1 MKRNKNIDYIIIF
14 SIIAILICLIS
25 CLFFKKRYNNI
36 KNIAEK
42 NIIIQEPNIENQDF
56 VKIEKVIENYTTM
69 YAATA
74 GLNVRKEPSLNSEII
89 KVLDVNAEVQKVDNF
104 NNNEW
109 TKIKIDNNYY
119 YIVSKFLSILPIE
132 ISQELVT
139 VNAYNNI
146 NNTGVLTKS
155 KGVNYFNGHRET
167 WYSQRVL
174 PGGGLYIPG
183 RHVDDRGLVC
193 DEDGYICVASEDYPK
208 GTIIETSLGIGRVYD
223 YGCDSGTIDIYTDW

>member
-1 MKRNKNIDYIIIF
+1 MKRNKNINYIIIF
-14 SIIAILICLIS
+14 SIIVILICLIS

-36 KNIAEK
+36 KNIAEE
-42 NIIIQEPNIENQDF
+42 NVIVQEPNIENQDF
-56 VKIEKVIENYTTM
+56 VEIEKVIESYTTM

-74 GLNVRKEPSLNSEII
+74 GLNVRKEPSLNSEIVKI
-89 KVLDVNAEVQKVDNF
+89 LDINAEVQKVDNF
-104 NNNEW
+104 DNNEW

-119 YIVSKFLSILPIE
+119 YIVSKFLSILPIG
-132 ISQELVT
+132 ISQESVT
-139 VNAYNNI
+139 INTYNNI

-174 PGGGLYIPG
+174 PGGGLHIPG

-208 GTIIETSLGIGRVYD
+208 GTIIETSLGMGKVYD
-223 YGCDSGTIDIYTDW
+223 CGCDNGTIDIYTDW

>member
-1 MKRNKNIDYIIIF
+1 MKKNKNINYIIIF
-14 SIIAILICLIS
+14 SIIVILICLIS

-36 KNIAEK
+36 KNIAEE
-42 NIIIQEPNIENQDF
+42 NVIVQEPNIENQDF
-56 VKIEKVIENYTTM
+56 VEIEKVIESYTTM

-74 GLNVRKEPSLNSEII
+74 GLNVRKEPSLNSEIV

-104 NNNEW
+104 DNNEW

-132 ISQELVT
+132 ISQGPVT
-139 VNAYNNI
+139 INTYNNI

-174 PGGGLYIPG
+174 PGGGLHIPG

-208 GTIIETSLGIGRVYD
+208 GTIIETSLGMGRVYD
-223 YGCDSGTIDIYTDW
+223 CGCDSGTIDIYTDW

>member
-1 MKRNKNIDYIIIF
+1 MKRNKNINYIIIF
-14 SIIAILICLIS
+14 SIIVILICLIS

-36 KNIAEK
+36 KNIAEE
-42 NIIIQEPNIENQDF
+42 NVIVQEPNIENQDF
-56 VKIEKVIENYTTM
+56 VEIEKVIESYTTM

-74 GLNVRKEPSLNSEII
+74 GLNVRKEPSLNSEIV

-104 NNNEW
+104 DNNEW

-132 ISQELVT
+132 ILQEPVT
-139 VNAYNNI
+139 INTYNNI

-174 PGGGLYIPG
+174 PGSGLHIPG

-208 GTIIETSLGIGRVYD
+208 GTIIETSLGMGRVYD
-223 YGCDSGTIDIYTDW
+223 CGCNSGTIDIYTDW